1 MQGADEST
9 GTNPTRKRPRPR
21 SSGPFVNHDAAI
33 EFLNSSINI
42 ERIRPE
48 KVSSDVWKLDRMHAL
63 MGALGNPQE
72 SLEIVHI
79 AGSKG
84 KGSTCNMLEGML
96 QGCGYTTGVFTSPHL
111 IDVRERVRVGGMP
124 ITEQAF
130 DDALAECRTAASEIE
145 KEHGKATYFEMLTA
159 LALLVFA
166 KQAVDIV
173 VLETGLGGRLDC
185 TNIVKPR
192 VVGLTEIQLEHTQI
206 LGNTTEKI
214 AGEKAGIIKPGC
226 VAITVPQEDTVID
239 VFRSKA
245 EEAGV
250 TLQVLADD
258 VIYTQRFQ
266 SGVQSGPS
274 GLICVGDE
282 DTGFE
287 HVAVPLMGMHQAGN
301 CALALAVVIELRRL
315 GHELPERGVLA
326 GLNQIEHRG
335 RLERVMERPRIYIDG
350 AHTPESIRSAIQA
363 VAAHL
368 DYDSLIVVF
377 GCASDKDTDGMIEAL
392 STGADK
398 VIFTRAAANPRAMDP
413 DDLRAACL
421 GANAVMCESAPSVKD
436 AINAAASV
444 CDHGQDLILVTG
456 SFYVV
461 GEAKHLIESKPAR
474 R

>member
-1 MQGADEST
+1 MHGATES
-9 GTNPTRKRPRPR
+9 NNNSTRKRTKSR
-21 SSGPFVNHDAAI
+21 STGPFVNHDAAI
-33 EFLNSSINI
+33 EFLNSTINI
-42 ERIRPE
+42 ERVRPD
-48 KVSSDVWKLDRMHAL
+48 KVSSDVWKLDRMRAL
-63 MGALGNPQE
+63 MSVLGDPQDV
-72 SLEIVHI
+72 LEIVHI

-111 IDVRERVRVGGMP
+111 VDVRERIRVAGFP

-130 DDALAECRTAASEIE
+130 DEALAECRNAAHKIE
-145 KEHGKATYFEMLTA
+145 KEHGKATYFELLTA

-166 KQAVDIV
+166 QQAVDVV

-192 VVGLTEIQLEHTQI
+192 VVGLTKIQLEHTQI
-206 LGNTTEKI
+206 LGDTIEQI
-214 AGEKAGIIKPGC
+214 AAEKAGIIKPGC
-226 VAITVPQEDTVID
+226 VAITVPQEEEVIG

-245 EEAGV
+245 EEVGAN
-250 TLQVLADD
+250 LNVLASDI
-258 VIYTQRFQ
+258 IYTQRFQ
-266 SGVQSGPS
+266 SGIQTGPS
-274 GLICVGDE
+274 GLVCVGDE
-282 DTGFE
+282 ESGFE

-301 CALALAVVIELRRL
+301 CALALAIVIHLRES
-315 GHELPERGVLA
+315 GHILPERGVIA
-326 GLNQIEHRG
+326 GLTQIDPRG
-335 RLERVMERPRIYIDG
+335 RLECVMERPRIYIDG
-350 AHTPESIRSAIQA
+350 AHTPDSVRSAIQA

-377 GCASDKDTDGMIEAL
+377 GCSNDKDIPGMIEAL

-398 VIFTRAAANPRAMDP
+398 VIFTRATSNPRAMDP
-413 DDLRAACL
+413 EELRSACL
-421 GANAVMCESAPSVKD
+421 GNNGVMSESAPTVKE
-436 AINAAASV
+436 AINAAAHV

-461 GEAKHLIESKPAR
+461 GEAKHLIESKLAR